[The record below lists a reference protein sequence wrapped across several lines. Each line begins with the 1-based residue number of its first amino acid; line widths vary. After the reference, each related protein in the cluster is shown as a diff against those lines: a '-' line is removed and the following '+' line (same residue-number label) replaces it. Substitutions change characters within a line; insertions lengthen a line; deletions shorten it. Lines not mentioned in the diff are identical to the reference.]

1 MSWCIMWHIA
11 CKIKHVAEL
20 KNKRKWRFENTTCK
34 FLRKNTFW
42 SNTKKYYQYQECYDK
57 DASTFLAFYSHAHWL
72 SGSLQRITVRQ
83 PLFWLGFY
91 VVISIHAYINILN
104 RTVRKSLVGF
114 ITLEMLVN
122 IRSGS
127 IINHFVQNSNISS
140 SWRVQILEERISI
153 SLIQSRFK
161 SKIEKWHLYKK
172 IKPVETEFNLCKR
185 ITILSLFH
193 LTSRGFPDFHRGK
206 HAYSC
211 INPTRLEIAILFQS
225 SWSNMLQKCKSVS
238 HYSNEMNTTKLM
250 YPERKH
256 NELRTFRFPSRLN
269 DYSSITVCL

>member
-57 DASTFLAFYSHAHWL
+57 DASTFLWVLFTC
-72 SGSLQRITVRQ
+72 SLIVRQ
-83 PLFWLGFY
+83 SPAIYTVNFTVCQPLVWLGFY
-91 VVISIHAYINILN
+91 VILSIHAYINILN

-172 IKPVETEFNLCKR
+172 IKPVETESTYANALRF
-185 ITILSLFH
+185 
-193 LTSRGFPDFHRGK
+193 
-206 HAYSC
+206 
-211 INPTRLEIAILFQS
+211 
-225 SWSNMLQKCKSVS
+225 
-238 HYSNEMNTTKLM
+238 
-250 YPERKH
+250 YPYF
-256 NELRTFRFPSRLN
+256 T
-269 DYSSITVCL
+269 